1 MKVNRTKLPAIQIQ
15 FNITIMPKRFLR
27 FILLVILPVLI
38 GACKT
43 HHFVVDDA
51 GILESKTRA
60 DLENLLASYH
70 KKTTCSI
77 YLYSVKK
84 LPEGEDA
91 RSYTN
96 NIAKDL
102 GLEKTRLDNDA
113 IIFIALQ
120 DRQINFRPGY
130 GLQFIID
137 AGLSELVVRDL
148 KQYFR
153 QSLYQQG
160 ITEVVNQLIN
170 LTEKLSWQIKSY
182 NQENIKGQDIIELKD
197 FDIKSRNENFLTVG
211 LKNAPDLKLYITKYM
226 AALTGD
232 VSSDQDHNIVIYYR
246 PAAGKPGEGYLINVT
261 KQ

>member
-1 MKVNRTKLPAIQIQ
+1 MTKRYLKFIVLLLLP
-15 FNITIMPKRFLR
+15 
-27 FILLVILPVLI
+27 ILM

-43 HHFVVDDA
+43 HDFVVDDA
-51 GILESKTRA
+51 GILDSKARA
-60 DLENLLASYH
+60 GLENLLSSYH

-91 RSYTN
+91 GSYTK
-96 NIAKDL
+96 NIAKEL
-102 GLEKTRLDNDA
+102 GLEKTQLDNDA

-120 DRQINFRPGY
+120 DRQIIFQPGY

-148 KQYFR
+148 QQYFR

-170 LTEKLSWQIKSY
+170 LTEKLSWHVKPY
-182 NQENIKGQDIIELKD
+182 NEENKKGQDIIELKD
-197 FDIKSRNENFLTVG
+197 FDIKDRNENHLIVAV
-211 LKNAPDLKLYITKYM
+211 KNAPDLKLYITQYM
-226 AALTGD
+226 AALTGG
-232 VSSDQDHNIVIYYR
+232 VTSDNDHNVTIYYR
-246 PAAGKPGEGYLINVT
+246 PVSGKPGEGYFINVA
-261 KQ
+261 KK

>member
-1 MKVNRTKLPAIQIQ
+1 
-15 FNITIMPKRFLR
+15 MPKRYLKFIFLG
-27 FILLVILPVLI
+27 ILPLLLC
-38 GACKT
+38 ACKT

-51 GILESKTRA
+51 GILDSKARA
-60 DLENLLASYH
+60 GLENLLSSYH

-77 YLYSVKK
+77 YVYSVKK

-91 RSYTN
+91 GSYTK
-96 NIAKDL
+96 NIAKEL
-102 GLEKTRLDNDA
+102 GLEKTQLDNDA

-120 DRQINFRPGY
+120 DRQIIFQPGY

-148 KQYFR
+148 QQYFR

-170 LTEKLSWQIKSY
+170 LTDKLSWHIKSY
-182 NQENIKGQDIIELKD
+182 NDENIRGQDIIELKD
-197 FDIKSRNENFLTVG
+197 FEIKNRNENFLTMGV
-211 LKNAPDLKLYITKYM
+211 KNAPDLKLYITKYM

-232 VSSDQDHNIVIYYR
+232 VSSDEDHSIVIYYR
-246 PAAGKPGEGYLINVT
+246 PVAGKPGEGYLINVA
-261 KQ
+261 KK

>member
-1 MKVNRTKLPAIQIQ
+1 
-15 FNITIMPKRFLR
+15 MPKRYLKFIFL
-27 FILLVILPVLI
+27 VVLPVLLC
-38 GACKT
+38 ACKT

-51 GILESKTRA
+51 SILDSKTRA
-60 DLENLLASYH
+60 GLENLLSSYH

-96 NIAKDL
+96 NIANEL
-102 GLEKTRLDNDA
+102 GLEKTQLDNDA

-160 ITEVVNQLIN
+160 ITEVVNQVIN
-170 LTEKLSWQIKSY
+170 LTEKLSWQVKPY
-182 NQENIKGQDIIELKD
+182 NEENIKGQDIIELED

-232 VSSDQDHNIVIYYR
+232 VSSDEDHSLAIYYR
-246 PAAGKPGEGYLINVT
+246 PVVGKPGEGYLINVT
-261 KQ
+261 KK

>member
-1 MKVNRTKLPAIQIQ
+1 
-15 FNITIMPKRFLR
+15 MPKRYLK
-27 FILLVILPVLI
+27 FIFPVILPVLLC
-38 GACKT
+38 ACKT

-51 GILESKTRA
+51 GILDSKTRA
-60 DLENLLASYH
+60 GLENLISSYH

-77 YLYSVKK
+77 YLYSIKK

-91 RSYTN
+91 GSYTK
-96 NIAKDL
+96 NIAKE
-102 GLEKTRLDNDA
+102 LELDKTQLNNDA

-120 DRQINFRPGY
+120 DRQIIFQPGY
-130 GLQFIID
+130 GLQFIIN

-148 KQYFR
+148 QQYFR

-160 ITEVVNQLIN
+160 ITEVVNQVIN
-170 LTEKLSWQIKSY
+170 LTEKLSWRVKSY
-182 NQENIKGQDIIELKD
+182 SEENIKGQDIIELKD

-211 LKNAPDLKLYITKYM
+211 LKNAPDLILYITKYM

-246 PAAGKPGEGYLINVT
+246 PVPGKPGEGYLINIT
-261 KQ
+261 KK

>member
-1 MKVNRTKLPAIQIQ
+1 MS
-15 FNITIMPKRFLR
+15 KRYLK
-27 FILLVILPVLI
+27 FIFPVILPVLLC
-38 GACKT
+38 ACKT

-51 GILESKTRA
+51 GILDSKTHA
-60 DLENLLASYH
+60 GLENLISSYH

-77 YLYSVKK
+77 YLYSIKK

-91 RSYTN
+91 GSYTK
-96 NIAKDL
+96 NIAKE
-102 GLEKTRLDNDA
+102 LELDKTQLNNDA

-120 DRQINFRPGY
+120 DRQIIFQPGY
-130 GLQFIID
+130 GLQFIIN

-148 KQYFR
+148 QQYFR

-160 ITEVVNQLIN
+160 ITEVVNQVIN
-170 LTEKLSWQIKSY
+170 LTEKLSWRVKSY
-182 NQENIKGQDIIELKD
+182 SEENIKGQDIIELKD

-211 LKNAPDLKLYITKYM
+211 LKNAPDLILYITKYM

-246 PAAGKPGEGYLINVT
+246 PVPGKPGEGYLINIT
-261 KQ
+261 KK